1 MNEVVIDVKN
11 LSKIYKL
18 YEKPADRLKESLSIT
33 HKKYHS
39 DYYALKNVNFSV
51 NRGEILGI
59 VGTNGSG
66 KSTLLKIITGV
77 LNPSEGHV
85 YVNGTISALLE
96 LGAGFNPE
104 YTGIQNIYLHG
115 TMMNKTKEEIGNKLQ
130 EIIDFADI
138 GDFINQPVKTYSSGM
153 FVRLA
158 FAVATNIKPNIL
170 VVDEALSVGDINFQ
184 MKSINKIKDLITE
197 GTTVLFVS
205 HDIITIKTLCNKAI
219 YLNNGEVIAYGESG
233 PICDLYLKNQNIK
246 NGLTSIHTEKRLQDK
261 IDGEYEK
268 EIAADETEIIEAFKS
283 REGTAKVLVTN
294 VIVEN
299 GKKEKCKNFYYGEQ
313 ITVRVHVEVKQDVE
327 SLVLALYLRNRNQL
341 EVIGTNTKYENVKL
355 EKLST
360 GSKCVVVFKFCNYLQ
375 EGEYGVS
382 TILADDIP
390 TQEFYDKVQN
400 VVIVKSS
407 DLTNQ
412 KRWAMVGVPMS
423 VEYKFL

>member
-1 MNEVVIDVKN
+1 MNDVVIDVKN
-11 LSKIYKL
+11 LSKVYKL
-18 YEKPADRLKESLSIT
+18 YDKPADRLKESLSIT

-51 NRGEILGI
+51 NKGEILGI

-115 TMMNKTKEEIGNKLQ
+115 AMMNKTKQEIENNLQ

-158 FAVATNIKPNIL
+158 FAVATNSKPNIL

-184 MKSINKIKDLITE
+184 MKSINRMKDLIAE

-205 HDIITIKTLCNKAI
+205 HDIISIKTLCNKAI

-233 PICDLYLKNQNIK
+233 LICDLYLQNQNAK
-246 NGLTSIHTEKRLQDK
+246 NGLTTNYREKQLQDRLE
-261 IDGEYEK
+261 DAE
-268 EIAADETEIIEAFKS
+268 EIAADDAEIIEAFKS
-283 REGTAKVLVTN
+283 REGTGKVLVTN
-294 VIVEN
+294 IIVEN
-299 GKKEKCKNFYYGEQ
+299 EKKEKCKSFYYGEQ
-313 ITVRVHVEVKQDVE
+313 ITVRVHVEVLQDVE

-341 EVIGTNTKYENVKL
+341 EVIGTNTKYESVNL
-355 EKLST
+355 EKLSEGT
-360 GSKCVVVFKFCNYLQ
+360 KCVVIFRFFNYLQ
-375 EGEYGVS
+375 EGEYGVT
-382 TILADDIP
+382 TILANDIP
-390 TQEFYDKVQN
+390 TQEFYDKVN
-400 VVIVKSS
+400 NAVIVKSS
-407 DLTNQ
+407 DLMNQ
-412 KRWAMVGVPMS
+412 KRWALVGIPMT